1 MPLTI
6 NLKPHE
12 RLIVNSVVI
21 ENSGQAAKLLVHNT
35 AALLRE
41 RDIMTEEHATT
52 PARRIY
58 FAIQCEYLFPG
69 KEDLFLPIIYEFLRE
84 FAEAAPSTT
93 LLVREIRDFVD
104 VGHLYKALKAAK
116 QLITRE
122 QEILNGFAPEE
133 LSASAGA
140 G

>member
-12 RLIVNSVVI
+12 RLIVNGVVI
-21 ENSGQAAKLLVHNT
+21 ENSGPAAKILIHNN

-41 RDIMTEEHATT
+41 RDIVTEEQANT

-58 FAIQCEYLFPG
+58 FAVQCQYLFPG
-69 KEDLFLPIIYEFLRE
+69 KSEIFLPIIEKFLAEFE
-84 FAEAAPSTT
+84 EAAPSTAT
-93 LLVREIRDFVD
+93 LTAEIRREVVEGQF
-104 VGHLYKALKAAK
+104 YKALKSAK
-116 QLITRE
+116 QLIVRE
-122 QEILNGFAPEE
+122 QEILND
-133 LSASAGA
+133 GA

>member
-12 RLIVNSVVI
+12 RLIVNGVVI
-21 ENSGQAAKLLVHNT
+21 ENKGPAAKILIHNN

-41 RDIMTEEHATT
+41 RDIVTEEQANT

-58 FAIQCEYLFPG
+58 FAVQCQYLFPG
-69 KEDLFLPIIYEFLRE
+69 KSEVFLPIIEKFLAEFE
-84 FAEAAPSTT
+84 GAAPSTEALT
-93 LLVREIRDFVD
+93 AEIRNEVAEGQF
-104 VGHLYKALKAAK
+104 YKALKAAK
-116 QLITRE
+116 QLIVRE
-122 QEILNGFAPEE
+122 QEILND
-133 LSASAGA
+133 GA

>member
-12 RLIVNSVVI
+12 RLIVNGVVI
-21 ENSGQAAKLLVHNT
+21 ENSGPAAKILIHNN

-41 RDIMTEEHATT
+41 RDIVTEEQANT

-58 FAIQCEYLFPG
+58 FAVQCQYLFPG
-69 KEDLFLPIIYEFLRE
+69 KSEIFLPIIEKFLAEFE
-84 FAEAAPSTT
+84 EAAPSTGT
-93 LLVREIRDFVD
+93 LTAEIRREVVEGQF
-104 VGHLYKALKAAK
+104 YKALKSAK
-116 QLITRE
+116 QLIVRE
-122 QEILNGFAPEE
+122 QEILND
-133 LSASAGA
+133 GA